1 MFFQISETAKKKAK
15 KKKANKGNIK
25 SESKLWLIFNV
36 KLMVA
41 DKQIFSEA
49 R

>member
-1 MFFQISETAKKKAK
+1 MFFQIAETAKKKQK
-15 KKKANKGNIK
+15 KKTNKGNIK
-25 SESKLWLIFNV
+25 SECKLWLIFNV